1 MQIFNVSEIG
11 IDIDELNKNCEN
23 KYNEKNLK
31 GVSAWNYN
39 ELNQYFIDIIYRLR
53 KKFDLEK
60 NFSVRKI
67 RVEKYSN
74 KLFQK
79 NQLPFVPHIDFDRC
93 LKIMIYLENVD
104 DEEGAFCIA
113 PKDPNYYEKKRLSLS
128 PNKKNKINN
137 SIIDFNLQDYL
148 VFKGKKG
155 SAIFFDTNEPHYAS
169 EIKSD
174 KTRFILRIDFKNSNW
189 KMPIRVYL
197 KKFYFDKFLN
207 YFKKFI

>member
-79 NQLPFVPHIDFDRC
+79 NQLPFVPHIDFD
-93 LKIMIYLENVD
+93 
-104 DEEGAFCIA
+104 
-113 PKDPNYYEKKRLSLS
+113 
-128 PNKKNKINN
+128 
-137 SIIDFNLQDYL
+137 
-148 VFKGKKG
+148 
-155 SAIFFDTNEPHYAS
+155 
-169 EIKSD
+169 
-174 KTRFILRIDFKNSNW
+174 
-189 KMPIRVYL
+189 
-197 KKFYFDKFLN
+197 
-207 YFKKFI
+207 